1 VEPEAYTEMSQLEA
15 THWWYEGMR
24 YITDELIKNVVKPG
38 QPLLILDAGCGTG
51 ANLTALSKYGKVYG
65 FDYSPLAVNYSK
77 GQHEGQLVRAS
88 VDAVPYPNGTF
99 DLVTSF
105 DVLYHAE
112 VKDDL
117 KAVEEMARVAKPGG
131 YVLLRLPALPALK
144 GVHDIVV
151 HGARRYVA
159 PGLRRMLEEAGL
171 EIERITYA
179 NSLLLPMIFAVRK
192 MQEFLMRFGYQPQS
206 DVGNSASPTN
216 SIFKSFLL
224 VEAAWIGRGHS
235 FPAGVSIFAVAR
247 KPQGAVIQR
256 ATNLAQP
263 EPERI
268 GTI

>member
-1 VEPEAYTEMSQLEA
+1 MEPEAYTEMSQLEA

-24 YITDELIKNVVKPG
+24 HITDALIKHRIKPA

-51 ANLTALSKYGKVYG
+51 ANLTALSKYGTVYG

-77 GQHEGQLVRAS
+77 GEHKGQLVRAS
-88 VDAVPYPNGTF
+88 VDTLPYPDGRF

-117 KAVEEMARVAKPGG
+117 KAIKEMARVAKPGG

-159 PGLRRMLEEAGL
+159 WGLRRMLEEAGL

-179 NSLLLPMIFAVRK
+179 NALLLPMIFAVRK
-192 MQEFLMRFGYQPQS
+192 TQEFLMRFGYQPQS
-206 DVGNSASPTN
+206 DVGNSTSAAN

-224 VEAAWIGRGHS
+224 AEAAWIGGGHS

-247 KPQGAVIQR
+247 KAEGVVNLREAVLTQPESGRIGAV
-256 ATNLAQP
+256 
-263 EPERI
+263 
-268 GTI
+268 